1 MNSASQAAAEIIAI
15 LGSEQCNLVNALIKA
30 RILASQIGQDQLN
43 EWVGWELTGYPA
55 EVELP
60 PYRRV
65 KLTPK
70 ANLFNGVY
78 SLQDQTLPTL
88 RLSGKRRERITF
100 SKLRQSV
107 VAIERWTGRE
117 VAATY
122 PPEFAAFFQGALGP
136 DWEIVSMWGEPG
148 VGAHDQVLVEIRS
161 RLLGYVLDL
170 QKTLPKDGDTNE
182 PELTSMKDKRD
193 SMFQGA
199 IFGHNTTIQIGN
211 ANTANVTNT
220 VTQGDLSSLVEHL
233 RSSGVA
239 EDDLRA
245 LELAI
250 GEDGDRPSKTKK
262 LGPAVAKWLGGAVA
276 KAASGAWDIAVSAAG
291 SLVAGALSG
300 YYGFPVA

>member
-1 MNSASQAAAEIIAI
+1 MNSASRAAAEIIAI
-15 LGSEQCNLVNALIKA
+15 LGSEHCNLVNALIKA
-30 RILASQIGQDQLN
+30 RILASQIGQDQLS

-78 SLQDQTLPTL
+78 SLQNQTLPTL
-88 RLSGKRRERITF
+88 RLTDKRRERIMI

-122 PPEFAAFFQGALGP
+122 PPEFAAFFQGTLGP

-161 RLLGYVLDL
+161 RLLGYVLDV
-170 QKTLPKDGDTNE
+170 QKTLPETGDTNE

-199 IFGHNTTIQIGN
+199 IFGHNTTIQIGDS
-211 ANTANVTNT
+211 NTANVTNT
-220 VTQGDLSSLVEHL
+220 VTQGDLPSLVEHL
-233 RSSGVA
+233 RGKGVP
-239 EDDLRA
+239 EEDLRA
-245 LELAI
+245 LERAV
-250 GEDGDRPSKTKK
+250 GEDGDGPSRTKK
-262 LGPAVAKWLGGAVA
+262 VGPAVAKWFGGAVE

-291 SLVAGALSG
+291 TLVAGALSG
-300 YYGFPVA
+300 YYGFPVT